1 MFIHF
6 FQVMSG
12 YSYTLFRISLLTFEL
27 STEALEGSD
36 PLVKVSG
43 RLLTTNHSASDTRQ
57 GGQTLPAAQMKAQKW
72 ARLF

>member
-1 MFIHF
+1 
-6 FQVMSG
+6 
-12 YSYTLFRISLLTFEL
+12 LLTFEL